1 LFLTKSGYGKTK
13 CPFECPLYDG
23 HVEYGPG
30 QFPVAEQA
38 CEETF
43 WLTSAHPLLEPA
55 DLDDIATAV
64 EKVATAFVAKKA
76 AGTPIAYATAEHRAR
91 LGPGY

>member
-1 LFLTKSGYGKTK
+1 M
-13 CPFECPLYDG
+13 
-23 HVEYGPG
+23 
-30 QFPVAEQA
+30 AEQA

-43 WLTSAHPLLEPA
+43 WLTSAYLLLEPA

-76 AGTPIAYATAEHRAR
+76 AGIPIAYATAYIGPGLARAR
-91 LGPGY
+91 NQIANRRVRLWWCSS